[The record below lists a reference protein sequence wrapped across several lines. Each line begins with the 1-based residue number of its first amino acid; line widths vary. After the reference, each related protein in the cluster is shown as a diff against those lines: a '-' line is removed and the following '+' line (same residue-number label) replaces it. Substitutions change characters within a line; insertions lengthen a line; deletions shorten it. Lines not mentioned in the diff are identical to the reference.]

1 LEIKKNMKKILFNN
15 YGSAVP
21 LILFFMA
28 IFACGALYTL
38 FFVEFGYPTF
48 DSYIPASDSKTF
60 IMMCLYAI
68 PLFIIIL
75 GVICLI
81 KSGLKRTV
89 YYP

>member
-1 LEIKKNMKKILFNN
+1 MRKIIHNN
-15 YGSAVP
+15 IASAVP
-21 LILFFMA
+21 LIMFFLA
-28 IFACGALYTL
+28 IFVCGAIYTL
-38 FFVEFGYPTF
+38 FFVEIGYPTF
-48 DSYIPASDSKTF
+48 DSYVPASDTKTF

-68 PLFIIIL
+68 PLFVIVI

>member
-1 LEIKKNMKKILFNN
+1 MELKNLLKNHEA
-15 YGSAVP
+15 SAVP
-21 LILFFMA
+21 IILFFMA
-28 IFACGALYTL
+28 IFVCGALYTL
-38 FFVEFGYPTF
+38 FFVEIGYPTF
-48 DSYIPASDSKTF
+48 DSYVPASDSKTF

-68 PLFIIIL
+68 PLFIIII